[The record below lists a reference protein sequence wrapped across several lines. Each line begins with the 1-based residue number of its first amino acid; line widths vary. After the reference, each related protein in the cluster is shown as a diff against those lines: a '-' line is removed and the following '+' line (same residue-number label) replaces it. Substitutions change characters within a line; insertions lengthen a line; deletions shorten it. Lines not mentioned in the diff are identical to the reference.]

1 MLSDFIRDVA
11 LLKGT
16 KIMCREGGCGSCVVT
31 ADIPDL
37 TTMKR
42 KTVAVNS
49 CLCSVYSCDD
59 WLITTTE
66 GIGDSRSGLH
76 PIQTR
81 LARYNGSQ
89 CGFCSPGMVM
99 NMHSLLQNNSKP
111 TKKEVEDSFDGH
123 ICRCTG
129 YRSILDAMC
138 SFADDVS
145 LCVDIEVND
154 YKHLSPRSKYPH
166 CPPRDSLL
174 LMPRGAPWFRPN
186 SLQVLFDILG
196 KSQFK
201 QIALV
206 VGNTSTGYLKNAV
219 TYDAYID
226 TTAIQDLYSIEV
238 SSVLT
243 FGANVSLTKMIEVM
257 DQSASQ
263 KGFEYLIKVTQHLR
277 KVANTSV
284 RNVACWAGNLMLKHT
299 ESMFPSDVFLLFAA
313 LGVNIKIQSSSS
325 TASYSMKDFMTLD
338 MKGKVILSADFP
350 KLSTDYKFRSYKIS
364 PRLQGSLAYV
374 NAAFLLKLNAENVVY
389 ASIVFGGI
397 SSSFIHATNT
407 EAILKGKDISQQST
421 LSAALKSLIAEVRP
435 EENRDQV
442 SSKYRQDLACALFFR
457 FVLDVCG
464 DKIPERLR
472 SGALGIERPVSSGSE
487 DFSTDTSKWPLTQ
500 PLMKTQAFLQSSGEA
515 QYVGDIPDSPQ
526 TLHAAFVFSAKG
538 NCMLRTTDPSEA
550 LAIPGVRQ
558 YLTYADIPT
567 AGSNNFMPQDGFSPE
582 EIFCSNEVLY
592 AGQCLGLILA
602 DSQVTADLAAQ
613 RVKVTYTN
621 EETPITDIK
630 EAINLKSF
638 FPKPSEDVLKG
649 QISCR
654 AQSHFHMETQSC
666 LVVPKEAKY
675 EVFPTSQWPDLT
687 QQTVAQ
693 VLGIKKNQVRVK
705 VNRLGGAYGAK
716 ISRNF
721 QISAAC
727 ALGSHVTNRPVKMH
741 MNFNSNMEMIGRR
754 FPWLADY
761 EVGVDKDGRLLGLK
775 VTLYSDAG
783 CSPNDHSMF
792 PALYSDNGF
801 YHCENWHLIPVL
813 VKTNTPG
820 NTYCRAPGY
829 LPGIYIMES
838 IMEDI
843 ARKLGKDPIDV
854 RRINFYQ
861 KGQLL
866 GDFLVW
872 ADINDRKKSIEKFN
886 KANRWRK
893 KWLSVVPMRYSIE
906 WTGVCFSSIVSIYIG
921 DGSVSISTGGIE
933 MGQGLHTKVL
943 QVCSYELGIPINM
956 VNVEDADTIS
966 TANNNVSSASISSEL
981 CCKAVLGCCKML
993 NDRLSPYRKAGVGW
1007 TEIVQKSYA
1016 DGVDLSARHWVYPK
1030 AGQSVAQYQTYG
1042 VSSAEV
1048 ELDILTGQS
1057 QINRVDMTYDC
1068 GQSINPKLDIGQAQ
1082 GAFIMGLGYWLT
1094 EEIKYDRIT
1103 GKNINNSTWGYHPP
1117 LPKDIPVD
1125 FRIRFLKD
1133 APNPDGVLGSKAVG
1147 EPPQCMSVCAPFA
1160 LRNAVEAARL
1170 EIGQHDNFAHDSPYT
1185 VEKTHQLCLPD
1196 ITQYV
1201 LK

>member
-1 MLSDFIRDVA
+1 MQAVISPRTNVQFKINGVAYTIDETTDPSTMLSDFIRDVA

-138 SFADDVS
+138 SFADDIS
-145 LCVDIEVND
+145 PCVDIEDLV
-154 YKHLSPRSKYPH
+154 LPSCS
-166 CPPRDSLL
+166 PRDSLL

-325 TASYSMKDFMTLD
+325 TASYSMEDFMTLD

-364 PRLQGSLAYV
+364 PRL
-374 NAAFLLKLNAENVVY
+374 
-389 ASIVFGGI
+389 
-397 SSSFIHATNT
+397 
-407 EAILKGKDISQQST
+407 
-421 LSAALKSLIAEVRP
+421 
-435 EENRDQV
+435 
-442 SSKYRQDLACALFFR
+442 
-457 FVLDVCG
+457 
-464 DKIPERLR
+464 
-472 SGALGIERPVSSGSE
+472 
-487 DFSTDTSKWPLTQ
+487 
-500 PLMKTQAFLQSSGEA
+500 
-515 QYVGDIPDSPQ
+515 
-526 TLHAAFVFSAKG
+526 
-538 NCMLRTTDPSEA
+538 
-550 LAIPGVRQ
+550 
-558 YLTYADIPT
+558 
-567 AGSNNFMPQDGFSPE
+567 
-582 EIFCSNEVLY
+582 
-592 AGQCLGLILA
+592 
-602 DSQVTADLAAQ
+602 
-613 RVKVTYTN
+613 
-621 EETPITDIK
+621 
-630 EAINLKSF
+630 
-638 FPKPSEDVLKG
+638 
-649 QISCR
+649 
-654 AQSHFHMETQSC
+654 QSC

-693 VLGIKKNQVRVK
+693 VLGIKKNQLINPELFIYFHYTVF
-705 VNRLGGAYGAK
+705 
-716 ISRNF
+716 IS
-721 QISAAC
+721 
-727 ALGSHVTNRPVKMH
+727 GPVKMH
-741 MNFNSNMEMIGRR
+741 MNFNTNMEMIGRR

-761 EVGVDKDGRLLGLK
+761 EVGVDNDGRLIGVK
-775 VTLYSDAG
+775 ITIYADAG
-783 CSPNDHSMF
+783 CSPNDHSLF
-792 PALYSDNGF
+792 PARFSDN
-801 YHCENWHLIPVL
+801 
-813 VKTNTPG
+813 
-820 NTYCRAPGY
+820 GY

-861 KGQLL
+861 KGQKNIAGDILNYCNVEKLL

-886 KANRWRK
+886 KENQWK
-893 KWLSVVPMRYSIE
+893 KQGLSVVPIRYAIR
-906 WTGVCFSSIVSIYIG
+906 WTGACFSAIVSIYIG
-921 DGSVSISTGGIE
+921 DGSVTVTTGGVE
-933 MGQGLHTKVL
+933 MGQGLHTK
-943 QVCSYELGIPINM
+943 
-956 VNVEDADTIS
+956 
-966 TANNNVSSASISSEL
+966 SA
-981 CCKAVLGCCKML
+981 
-993 NDRLSPYRKAGVGW
+993 
-1007 TEIVQKSYA
+1007 
-1016 DGVDLSARHWVYPK
+1016 
-1030 AGQSVAQYQTYG
+1030 AQYQTYG

-1068 GQSINPKLDIGQAQ
+1068 AISSINPKLDIGQAQ

-1160 LRNAVEAARL
+1160 LRKAVEAARL
-1170 EIGQHDNFAHDSPYT
+1170 EIGQHDDFAHDSPYT

-1196 ITQYV
+1196 ITQCV